1 MSETASSSLPVVSPK
16 TESLAASRR
25 RRVQL
30 ALGALGVVYGDVGTS
45 PLYALRECF
54 SATHGVPVT
63 AANVLGVLSLVIWSL
78 TLIVSVKYLLYVLRA
93 DNKGEG
99 GILALSALAST
110 SRRDTRVYP
119 VLIGLGVLGA
129 SLLTGEGIIT
139 PAISVLSAVEGI
151 EVAAPR
157 TADWVIPITIA
168 ILVALFLFQ
177 RRGTAKV
184 GSVFGP
190 ITLAWFCA
198 LALLGGHQLVHD
210 PSVLAAVN
218 PLYAVEFL
226 VNNGKIGLVVLG
238 SVFLVVT
245 GAEALYADLGHF
257 GRQPIRF
264 AWFAVVLPGLLLNY
278 LGQGAFLLAN
288 PAARENPF
296 YRLVPQWGLYPMIVL
311 STAATIIASQA
322 LISGVY
328 SLSRQAIMLGLLPR
342 LTIRH
347 TSADERGQ
355 VYVGTANWFLM
366 IATISLVLGFG
377 SSSRLAAA
385 YGIAAT
391 LTMMTT
397 TLLAFFVTRFV
408 WGWPLAR
415 SLLVTAVFLVPEFM
429 FAAANVTKVGHGGW
443 FPLVVGAGLFA
454 VMLTW
459 KRGRQVL
466 AERFRERLLPLVDFL
481 ELIRVEIPARVPGTA
496 VFMTSSLEGTPPA
509 LLQNFLH
516 NRVLHQRIVLL
527 TIITTDAA
535 HVLDAGRAV
544 LEKLEAG
551 FSRLTAHYGFM
562 EQPDAP
568 KLLLDAG
575 VATSLE
581 HVTFFLGREN
591 LIATER
597 PGMAKWRVHLFAFL
611 TRNAQS
617 VTKFFNIPP
626 DRVVELGAQIE
637 L

>member
-1 MSETASSSLPVVSPK
+1 MATPK
-16 TESLAASRR
+16 TEGLAVSQRHR
-25 RRVQL
+25 IKL

-54 SATHGVPVT
+54 ATTHGVPVT
-63 AANVLGVLSLVIWSL
+63 AANVLGILSLVFWSL
-78 TLIVSVKYLLYVLRA
+78 TLIVSIKYLVYVLRA

-110 SRRDTRVYP
+110 SRRDARIYP
-119 VLIGLGVLGA
+119 VLVGLGVLGA

-139 PAISVLSAVEGI
+139 PAISVLSAVEGLQ
-151 EVAAPR
+151 VAAPR
-157 TADWVIPITIA
+157 TVDWVIPITIA
-168 ILVALFLFQ
+168 ILVALFVFQ

-190 ITLAWFCA
+190 ITLVWFCT
-198 LALLGGHQLVHD
+198 LALLGGYQLVQV

-218 PLYAVEFL
+218 PLHAAEFL
-226 VNNGKIGLVVLG
+226 VDNGKIGLVVLG

-257 GRQPIRF
+257 GRQPIRL
-264 AWFAVVLPGLLLNY
+264 AWFAVVFPGLLLNY
-278 LGQGAFLLAN
+278 LGQGALLLAD

-296 YRLVPQWGLYPMIVL
+296 YRLVPEWGLYPMILL

-342 LTIRH
+342 LRIRH

-397 TLLAFFVTRFV
+397 TLLAFFVTRFL
-408 WGWPLAR
+408 WGWTLLR
-415 SLLVTAVFLVPEFM
+415 SLLVTAVFLIPEFM
-429 FAAANVTKVGHGGW
+429 FAAANVTKIGHGGW
-443 FPLVVGAGLFA
+443 FPLVVGAGLFT

-459 KRGRQVL
+459 RRGRQVL
-466 AERFRERLLPLVDFL
+466 SERFRERLLPLVDFL

-535 HVLDAGRAV
+535 HVRDVGRAK

-568 KLLLDAG
+568 RLLLDAG
-575 VATSLE
+575 VVTGVE

-626 DRVVELGAQIE
+626 DRVVELGTQIE